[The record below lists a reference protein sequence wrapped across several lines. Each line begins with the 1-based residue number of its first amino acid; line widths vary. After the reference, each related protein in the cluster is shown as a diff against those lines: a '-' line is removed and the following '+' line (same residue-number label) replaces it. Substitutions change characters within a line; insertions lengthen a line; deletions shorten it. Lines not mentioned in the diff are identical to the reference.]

1 MYASLVRRSMHG
13 LVPPKIAT
21 PKLVSGDSAGPL
33 GPLVSFY
40 SKLPK
45 GPAPVKAS
53 GIKGRWFRGKN
64 ASAKPVLVLIGGL
77 TPQEPRALD
86 AEQALDS
93 VEDTTDPSSLSCTL
107 EYQCHSLRTP
117 SHVRRPRPSFFPFS
131 RYRASRPSAVLTAY
145 VGLVPS
151 PLTADGRRA
160 CKASREEAEEPLN
173 AGILVATIHK
183 GTNARRLRRPRAV
196 VVVIPARRNSRH
208 ALDNGHAGTVFSL
221 RGAILRPVEES
232 RVFSACRTTT

>member
-77 TPQEPRALD
+77 WLVGYTLDYQRTWSIRGFSKHQLTGLPLALQSISSTTKTTRIRRRAS
-86 AEQALDS
+86 AGHCRRHHGPVAF
-93 VEDTTDPSSLSCTL
+93 V
-107 EYQCHSLRTP
+107 YLRIPIPFP
-117 SHVRRPRPSFFPFS
+117 SHSIPRPTAPTPASFPFLGIAWCL
-131 RYRASRPSAVLTAY
+131 RHKRRTD
-145 VGLVPS
+145 
-151 PLTADGRRA
+151 DGRARP
-160 CKASREEAEEPLN
+160 SREEAEEHPLI
-173 AGILVATIHK
+173 AGVLVAKIHEPM
-183 GTNARRLRRPRAV
+183 N
-196 VVVIPARRNSRH
+196 
-208 ALDNGHAGTVFSL
+208 
-221 RGAILRPVEES
+221 
-232 RVFSACRTTT
+232 